1 MAFELRLQGPE
12 TPGIQSGPMPDLI
25 PPPFPLSGVAAAPA
39 QRAGHRR
46 ASALIP
52 ASALLHVLV
61 AAAAL
66 AQPALWPWWLGLV
79 LLDHFALTAAGLW
92 PRSALLGPNWR
103 ELPTT
108 ARPGR
113 SVALTIDD
121 GPDPEVTPRVL
132 EILARH
138 DVHAT
143 FFCIGRR
150 ARAHPELI
158 AAMVAAGHAVEN
170 HSHRHSHRFSLF
182 GPARMR
188 ADLTEAQDTLGR
200 LAGTAPRFFRAP
212 AGLRNPFLEP
222 VLARLGLQLVS
233 WSRRGFDT
241 REGDPQRVLGRLVR
255 GLAPGAILLLHDGN
269 AARTPE
275 GRPVILEVLPD
286 LIERIRLA
294 GLEPVTLRE
303 ALPATA
309 VP

>member
-1 MAFELRLQGPE
+1 
-12 TPGIQSGPMPDLI
+12 MPDLI
-25 PPPFPLSGVAAAPA
+25 PPPFHLREVADVPE

-46 ASALIP
+46 ASALVR
-52 ASALLHVLV
+52 ASVLLHVLV
-61 AAAAL
+61 PAAAL
-66 AQPALWPWWLGLV
+66 AQPALWPWWLGLI

-103 ELPTT
+103 ELPAT
-108 ARPGR
+108 ARQGR
-113 SVALTIDD
+113 AVALTIDD
-121 GPDPEVTPRVL
+121 GPDPEVTPRAL
-132 EILARH
+132 EILARRE
-138 DVHAT
+138 VRAT
-143 FFCIGRR
+143 FFCIGER
-150 ARAHPELI
+150 AQAHPELI

-182 GPARMR
+182 GPGRMR

-222 VLARLGLQLVS
+222 VLSRLGLQLVS

-241 REGDPQRVLGRLVR
+241 REGDPQRVLGRLAR

-269 AARTPE
+269 AARSPE

-286 LIERIRLA
+286 LIERIHLA